1 MADTNKTRMRLNK
14 ELCPGFDTREDVA
27 AYLKSNDELWQKFNR
42 LPVEFRENFIGYCLG
57 EHGWAVTNDP
67 VFKKIFDPEAHKE
80 RVESLLSALLQKPV
94 KIADRLPLEGERL
107 VEKGSYIVMDMVVQL
122 EDESYADLEMQ
133 KIGYKFPLERSDCY
147 GADLIMRQYTRLRS
161 RQNEAEPFNFKNM
174 RKVYCIVLMEQSPK
188 GFLATVDTPESADE
202 NTPESENEA
211 GHSKPP
217 YVHRRWMRFDT
228 GIFRENRGLHEDVFI
243 CLDIFRQDI
252 HNTDEDSRMLG
263 AWLTFLSATDAAAV
277 MKLVTE
283 YPEFWEI
290 YQEIAEFAKK
300 PEALMGIFSE
310 ELRIMDRNTE
320 LEMRKDMEMEA
331 AEWKTKA
338 TELKGEITELKGENT
353 ELKGEIT
360 ELTAENTELKD
371 TISEKDKLIAQLQA
385 QLNSAD
391 SVQTAQKRD

>member
-211 GHSKPP
+211 GLPGQARAII
-217 YVHRRWMRFDT
+217 RRSSARPFSGRTGDCMRMCSSVLTYSARTFIIQT
-228 GIFRENRGLHEDVFI
+228 KTAGCWARG
-243 CLDIFRQDI
+243 
-252 HNTDEDSRMLG
+252 
-263 AWLTFLSATDAAAV
+263 
-277 MKLVTE
+277 
-283 YPEFWEI
+283 
-290 YQEIAEFAKK
+290 
-300 PEALMGIFSE
+300 
-310 ELRIMDRNTE
+310 
-320 LEMRKDMEMEA
+320 
-331 AEWKTKA
+331 
-338 TELKGEITELKGENT
+338 
-353 ELKGEIT
+353 
-360 ELTAENTELKD
+360 
-371 TISEKDKLIAQLQA
+371 
-385 QLNSAD
+385 
-391 SVQTAQKRD
+391 

>member
-161 RQNEAEPFNFKNM
+161 RQKEDTPFNFKNM

-188 GFLATVDTPESADE
+188 GFLATVDTPES
-202 NTPESENEA
+202 ENEA
-211 GHSKPP
+211 GHSRPP

-320 LEMRKDMEMEA
+320 LEMLKDTEMRVTVLEG
-331 AEWKTKA
+331 EN
-338 TELKGEITELKGENT
+338 TELKGEITELKGEIT
-353 ELKGEIT
+353 DLKD
-360 ELTAENTELKD
+360 ANTELKD
-371 TISEKDKLIAQLQA
+371 KNTKLQDAISEKDKLIAQLQA
-385 QLNSAD
+385 QLA
-391 SVQTAQKRD
+391 AQSRD